1 MAAPGR
7 AQESQ
12 GKIVFLYRKPLRS
25 AGAFAIFT
33 ISHLVTPKYKIYETI
48 TPVVIQRDPA
58 GRIAG

>member
-12 GKIVFLYRKPLRS
+12 GKIVLLYRKPLRS
-25 AGAFAIFT
+25 AGGFAILAL
-33 ISHLVTPKYKIYETI
+33 SHLVTPKHTIYETI